1 MKIGD
6 ITEGIFDRV
15 RDRIRTGIDNFV
27 GQQSLESLGYL
38 LGVANT
44 IGLEFFYH
52 AIGKENVALFLE
64 AVQMA
69 RSGKMLDADRVLRS
83 IEEGIRDAQQAD
95 STLTDMV
102 QVKFDKLKAGMNYI
116 RGNVER

>member
-6 ITEGIFDRV
+6 ILG
-15 RDRIRTGIDNFV
+15 RIRTKIDNAV
-27 GQQSLESLGYL
+27 GQRSLESLGYL
-38 LGVANT
+38 IGVANT
-44 IGLEFFYH
+44 IGLEFFH
-52 AIGKENVALFLE
+52 HVIGKENLALFLE

-69 RSGKMLDADRVLRS
+69 RSGKMLDADRVLRA
-83 IEEGIRDAQQAD
+83 IEEGIRDARQAD

>member
-6 ITEGIFDRV
+6 ILG
-15 RDRIRTGIDNFV
+15 RIRTKIDNAV
-27 GQQSLESLGYL
+27 GQRSLESLGYL
-38 LGVANT
+38 IGVANT
-44 IGLEFFYH
+44 IGLELFH
-52 AIGKENVALFLE
+52 QIIGKQNVALFLE

-69 RSGKMLDADRVLRS
+69 RSGKMLDADRVLRA
-83 IEEGIRDAQQAD
+83 IEEGIEDARQAD
-95 STLTDMV
+95 STLANMV